1 MKQITSLPIARISRH
16 SILWLVVWLF
26 LRYVNYGLYI
36 HDNTQVINS
45 LSIVTFGQT
54 FLLFYLFGYRV
65 FPRYLYSFRFLP
77 FSLFVLLAYYFVYL
91 SSYLAIYYL
100 QRISSDNGPEPL
112 SQVQQIWTLIQP
124 AGLLGCF
131 TNTEVA
137 FWTISNSFF
146 YVTLILA
153 GKLVKDLLTSR
164 TRTLVFERDAIEL
177 ERTNLAL
184 ERDNL
189 TLELDLLK
197 SQVNPH
203 FLFNALNSIYARVVE
218 VNEPAAELVLRLSE
232 LMRYNLYEANVATIA
247 LADEI
252 AYLENYLSLEKIR
265 HASLV
270 EVIFSA
276 EDDFSAYQ
284 IAPLILI
291 AFVENAFKH
300 GLGSGSQSAYVLVDI
315 QLQDD
320 TFYFTVQNSLPQQKR
335 ATTDKKSGG
344 IGLAN
349 VKKRLALLYPDRYQ
363 LEISQTPTSYT
374 TILKLQLGSTN

>member
-1 MKQITSLPIARISRH
+1 MKPFVSLSIPRISRH
-16 SILWLVVWLF
+16 LLLWLTVWLF
-26 LRYVNYGLYI
+26 LRYVNYGLYV
-36 HDNTQVINS
+36 HDNPLVVNA
-45 LSIVTFGQT
+45 LSIITFGQT
-54 FLLFYLFGYRV
+54 CLLFYLFGYWV
-65 FPRYLYSFRFLP
+65 FPRYLYRFRFLP
-77 FSLFVLLAYYFVYL
+77 FGLSVLSAYYFVYL
-91 SSYLAIYYL
+91 SSYLSLYYL
-100 QRISSDNGPEPL
+100 QPISSVNEPEL
-112 SQVQQIWTLIQP
+112 RSQVAKDWALLQP

-137 FWTISNSFF
+137 FWTVSNSFF
-146 YVTLILA
+146 FVTLILA

-164 TRTLVFERDAIEL
+164 TRTLLFERDAVEL
-177 ERTNLAL
+177 ERTNLVL

-189 TLELDLLK
+189 ALELDLLK

-203 FLFNALNSIYARVVE
+203 FLFNALNSIYARVVD

-247 LADEI
+247 LTDEI

-265 HASLV
+265 HTSLV

-276 EDDFSAYQ
+276 EDDFSGYQ

-300 GLGSGSQSAYVLVDI
+300 GLGSGSQRAYVLVDS
-315 QLQDD
+315 QLQDH

-335 ATTDKKSGG
+335 AGTDKKSGG
-344 IGLAN
+344 IGLVN

-363 LEISQTPTSYT
+363 LDVSQTPTSYT
-374 TILKLQLGSTN
+374 TTLQLQLDSTN